1 MLKYGH
7 ILADGWQWKKLSKIA
22 QINPPPQKAEDESEV
37 TFLGMADV
45 SEAGKIINAQIR
57 KFREVSLGFTSFKGN
72 DVLIAKITPCFENGK
87 GCLAEGLKNN
97 VGFGSTEFHVL
108 RPTPEVLPRYLH
120 LLTVTHHF
128 RGIGEIYMTGSA
140 GQKRVPADFL
150 RDYIIPLPP
159 IAEQERI
166 IDIIL
171 SWSHAIEKTEK
182 LIEAKRSWHV
192 ALANKLLSR
201 KSSAV
206 PLKKILK
213 LTLRDVA
220 KPDKPYWALGI
231 RSHGKG
237 TFRRFIENP
246 ASVAMDTLYRVRHDD
261 LIVNITFAWEGAI
274 AFVDKADEDCLVSHR
289 FPTFEI
295 DINKA
300 LPAYLRHVIVQKR
313 FVRNLALIS
322 PGGAGRNR
330 VLNKTDFLNLK
341 IALPEIKEQEK
352 IGDVL
357 NTSLREISL
366 LEAKLELL
374 KKQKR
379 GLMQKL
385 LTGEWR
391 VKVE

>member
-1 MLKYGH
+1 MACEGWKKVEFAQIAHLRKEKFDPSGRSDSFPCIELEHIQKETGRVLGH
-7 ILADGWQWKKLSKIA
+7 INSDKQESTKNRFYPGDVLFGKLRPNLRKYATVDHEGVCSSEIWVFKPTGEVIQEYLFNIIQTESFIQAACVTAGSKMPRADWNYVSEIPFLVPPKDEQKKIA
-22 QINPPPQKAEDESEV
+22 D
-37 TFLGMADV
+37 
-45 SEAGKIINAQIR
+45 R
-57 KFREVSLGFTSFKGN
+57 
-72 DVLIAKITPCFENGK
+72 
-87 GCLAEGLKNN
+87 LK
-97 VGFGSTEFHVL
+97 VW
-108 RPTPEVLPRYLH
+108 Y
-120 LLTVTHHF
+120 
-128 RGIGEIYMTGSA
+128 
-140 GQKRVPADFL
+140 Q
-150 RDYIIPLPP
+150 
-159 IAEQERI
+159 
-166 IDIIL
+166 
-171 SWSHAIEKTEK
+171 AIEKTER
-182 LIEAKRSWHV
+182 LIEAKRSRHV
-192 ALANKLLSR
+192 ALANKLLSK

-237 TFRRFIENP
+237 TFRRFVEKP
-246 ASVAMDTLYRVRHDD
+246 EAVAMDTLYRVRHDD

-313 FVRNLALIS
+313 FVQNLGLVS

-341 IALPEIKEQEK
+341 ISLPEIKEQEK